1 MLKIKTESN
10 NNWMEPNL
18 LHAAR
23 YCDFDE
29 AKAALK
35 NNPSCI
41 YDYNANKMNA
51 LQVAICEFHEDMAFF
66 LLENSKISASHTDI
80 FDRHALNLALQIG
93 SEELCGALNTRWC
106 EERRAELNN
115 PDKVTPLSPK
125 PN

>member
-1 MLKIKTESN
+1 MKV
-10 NNWMEPNL
+10 PNL
-18 LHAAR
+18 LHAAQN
-23 YCDFDE
+23 CDFDE
-29 AKAALK
+29 AKAALE
-35 NNPSCI
+35 NDPSCI
-41 YDYNANKMNA
+41 LECNANRMNA